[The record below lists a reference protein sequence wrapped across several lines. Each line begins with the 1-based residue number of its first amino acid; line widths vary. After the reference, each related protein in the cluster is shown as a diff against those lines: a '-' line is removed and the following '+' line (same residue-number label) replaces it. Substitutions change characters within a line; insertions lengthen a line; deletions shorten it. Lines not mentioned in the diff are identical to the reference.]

1 MTQDKPTIEDV
12 KDLIRYYVP
21 VRQHADIVIN
31 QLIKIVTQ
39 PFSGKET
46 RESVLESVMQRTGAI
61 LFNSARETALIAMT
75 EYAAFLNRQGWTEGF
90 NWKEEY
96 DQAVNEIGQ
105 LQEQLKEAEN
115 EIRSLQSE
123 LNSR

>member
-1 MTQDKPTIEDV
+1 MADPLFKNNTMNTPTIEDV
-12 KDLIRYYVP
+12 LNKHRVFT
-21 VRQHADIVIN
+21 A
-31 QLIKIVTQ
+31 
-39 PFSGKET
+39 GKEA
-46 RESVLESVMQRTGAI
+46 LERVIA
-61 LFNSARETALIAMT
+61 AMT
-75 EYAAFLNRQGWTEGF
+75 EYASLNRQGWTEGF